1 MSSTVTIVK
10 TVLYRMAINVI
21 DESRCS
27 TQCQH
32 HSKTLKV
39 GKTMEYTRGCNLY
52 CEHLTATNINDAYRC
67 RKCVE
72 DFNNPDH
79 KVIDLT

>member
-39 GKTMEYTRGCNLY
+39 GKTMEYTHGCNLY
-52 CEHLTATNINDAYRC
+52 CEHLTANINDAYRC
-67 RKCVE
+67 RKCIN
-72 DFNNPDH
+72 DFNDENH